1 LFSRFCAVSRVF
13 LFEQELK
20 AAKRFRR
27 GAQLGNMLK
36 GNGISVLFQFPAQ
49 HRNRSKR
56 LGNQANPNVS
66 NILPVTTLRTIDL
79 AGREISDR
87 LFSRFCAGLT
97 KRYLSPKI
105 NFCARDEI
113 ARQSD

>member
-1 LFSRFCAVSRVF
+1 
-13 LFEQELK
+13 
-20 AAKRFRR
+20 
-27 GAQLGNMLK
+27 MLK

-49 HRNRSKR
+49 HRNQANG
-56 LGNQANPNVS
+56 LGNRANPNVS

-79 AGREISDR
+79 AGSEISDR
-87 LFSRFCAGLT
+87 LFSRFCADLT